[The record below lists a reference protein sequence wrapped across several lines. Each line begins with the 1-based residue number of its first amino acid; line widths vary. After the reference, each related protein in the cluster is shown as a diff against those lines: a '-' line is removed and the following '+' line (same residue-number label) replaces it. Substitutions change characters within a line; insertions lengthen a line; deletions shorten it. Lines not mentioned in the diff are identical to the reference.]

1 MSEDTPIIVEATSE
15 ESGDDRWNPIVGPAT
30 FDFLEQVVPQ
40 SSRYNVKDGAVSI
53 LAKGINPTAATN
65 WETGLVVG
73 YVQSGKTM
81 SFEAVAALAHD
92 NAFQIVIV
100 VAGTSN
106 PLLDQS
112 TGRLRR
118 DLRLDELDRA
128 RRWIPFKNP
137 SNNSETIQVIR
148 DVLDDWRDS
157 GTPEEYKKT
166 VLITVLKNHHHLRR
180 LTALVGAL
188 NMQNVPVLIIDDEAD
203 QASLNTE
210 AEQGQ
215 GQESTTYRRLMEL
228 RQELPS
234 HTYLQY
240 TATPQAPLLVSIIDS
255 LSPNFVQV
263 LEPGDAYVGGREFF
277 ADNSNYVRVIP
288 PEDVP
293 VRSNPLSEPPETLLQ
308 ALRAFMVGVTV
319 GLLASR
325 NTGNRSM
332 LVHPSHR
339 TEQHQE
345 YCSWVREIFEAWRSI
360 LTLSDDDPDKLELIE
375 DFREAYDDLAET
387 AGSDLLAFDELV
399 PSLSLA
405 FRNTRVL
412 EVNAR
417 GGSTPLVDWRSAY
430 GWILVGGQAMDR
442 GFTVEGLTVTYM
454 PRGIGVGNADTVQ
467 QRARFFGYKR
477 PYLGY
482 CRLYLEQGTLNAFQS
497 YVEHEEDIRSQLETI
512 QQENRPLNEWKRA
525 FILDTRLRPCR
536 QTVLEFD
543 YMRGR
548 FSDAWVTPRVVLAS
562 DPVIQGN
569 REIVAAFLER
579 MRFVDNDGDPN
590 RTNIQRHEVCRE
602 VPLRGVINQ
611 LLVPMRITGT
621 VDSQRNTGMLLQLSR
636 ALENSPD
643 ECCTVYRMSPRKR
656 RRRSIDGNGEVTN
669 LFQGAAPVN
678 PPERRGKVY
687 PGDRAILDDD
697 TITVQIHTLDLTK
710 RKNDVD
716 ETVMENVP
724 VIAVWIPAQLA
735 RGWISQDQPS
745 QDD

>member
-1 MSEDTPIIVEATSE
+1 MSDDTPIIVEATSE
-15 ESGDDRWNPIVGPAT
+15 GSGDDRWNPILGPET
-30 FDFLEQVVPQ
+30 IDFLEEVVPQ
-40 SSRYNVKDGAVSI
+40 SSRDNVSDAAVSI
-53 LAKGINPTAATN
+53 LAKGINPTAATG

-81 SFEAVAALAHD
+81 SFEAVAALARD

-112 TGRLRR
+112 TRRLRR

-128 RRWIPFKNP
+128 RRWIQFQNP
-137 SNNSETIQVIR
+137 PDKSETIQAIR

-166 VLITVLKNHHHLRR
+166 VLITVLKNHRHLQR

-210 AEQGQ
+210 AAQ

-263 LEPGDAYVGGREFF
+263 LESGDAYVGGSVFF

-293 VRSNPLSEPPETLLQ
+293 IKSNPLSEPPETLLQ
-308 ALRAFMVGVTV
+308 ALRVFMIGVTV
-319 GLLASR
+319 GLRASR

-345 YCSWVREIFEAWRSI
+345 YCSWVREIFEAWRNI
-360 LTLSDDDPDKLELIE
+360 LTLPDDDPDKLGLIE

-387 AGSDLLAFDELV
+387 AESDLLAFDGLV

-482 CRLYLEQGTLNAFQS
+482 CRLYLEQGTLNAFQN
-497 YVEHEEDIRSQLETI
+497 YVEHEEDIRSQLKTI

-548 FSDAWVTPRVVLAS
+548 FSDAWVAPRVVLAS
-562 DPVIQGN
+562 DPVIQAN
-569 REIVAAFLER
+569 RDAVSAFMQE
-579 MRFVDNDGDPN
+579 MTFVDNDGHPD
-590 RTNIQRHEVCRE
+590 RTDIQCHEICRE
-602 VPLRGVINQ
+602 VPLRDVIEQ
-611 LLVPMRITGT
+611 LLVRMRITGT

-636 ALENSPD
+636 VLENNPD
-643 ECCTVYRMSPRKR
+643 ERCTVYRMSPRLR
-656 RRRSIDGNGEVTN
+656 RRRGIDENGEVTN
-669 LFQGAAPVN
+669 LFQGEAPVDR
-678 PPERRGKVY
+678 ERRGEVY
-687 PGDRAILDDD
+687 PGDRAIRDDD
-697 TITVQIHTLDLTK
+697 AITVQVHTLNLTS
-710 RKNDVD
+710 KNDV
-716 ETVMENVP
+716 VMENVP
-724 VIAVWIPAQLA
+724 VIAIWIPARLSQS
-735 RGWISQDQPS
+735 WIIQNQPP
-745 QDD
+745 QDDR

>member
-1 MSEDTPIIVEATSE
+1 MSDDTPIIVEAASE
-15 ESGDDRWNPIVGPAT
+15 DSGDDRWNPILGPET
-30 FDFLEQVVPQ
+30 IDFLDQIVPQ
-40 SSRYNVKDGAVSI
+40 SSRDNMRDDAVSI
-53 LAKGINPTAATN
+53 LAKGINPAATVGQ
-65 WETGLVVG
+65 ETGLVIG

-81 SFEAVAALAHD
+81 SFEAVAALARD

-100 VAGTSN
+100 VAGISN

-112 TGRLRR
+112 TRRLRR
-118 DLRLDELDRA
+118 DLRLDELDRV
-128 RRWIPFKNP
+128 RRWIQFQNP
-137 SNNSETIQVIR
+137 PDNSETIQAIR

-166 VLITVLKNHHHLRR
+166 VLITVLKNHRHLQR
-180 LTALVGAL
+180 LTALFGAL

-210 AEQGQ
+210 AAQ

-228 RQELPS
+228 RQELSS

-263 LEPGDAYVGGREFF
+263 LEPGDAYVGGRDFF

-293 VRSNPLSEPPETLLQ
+293 VKSNPLSEPPESLLQ
-308 ALRAFMVGVTV
+308 ALRVFMVGVTA
-319 GLLASR
+319 GLRASR

-345 YCSWVREIFEAWRSI
+345 YCSWVREIFEAWKSI
-360 LTLSDDDPDKLELIE
+360 LTLPDDDSDKLELIE

-387 AGSDLLAFDELV
+387 ARSDIPAFNELV
-399 PSLSLA
+399 PSLSMA

-482 CRLYLEQGTLNAFQS
+482 CRLYLEQGTLNAFQN

-512 QQENRPLNEWKRA
+512 QQENQPLNEWKRA

-548 FSDAWVTPRVVLAS
+548 FSDAWVAPRVVLAS
-562 DPVIQGN
+562 DPVIQAN
-569 REIVAAFLER
+569 RNAVSAFMQE
-579 MRFVDNDGDPN
+579 MMFVDDDGHPD
-590 RTNIQRHEVCRE
+590 RTDIQRHEVCRE
-602 VPLRGVINQ
+602 VPLRDVIEQ
-611 LLVPMRITGT
+611 LLVRMRITGT

-636 ALENSPD
+636 VLENNPD
-643 ECCTVYRMSPRKR
+643 ERCTAYRMSPRLR
-656 RRRSIDGNGEVTN
+656 RRRGIDENGEVTN
-669 LFQGAAPVN
+669 LFQGEAPVN
-678 PPERRGKVY
+678 PRERRGEVY
-687 PGDRAILDDD
+687 PGDRAIRDDD
-697 TITVQIHTLDLTK
+697 TITVQVHTLDLTQK
-710 RKNDVD
+710 KNDVD
-716 ETVMENVP
+716 EIVIENVP
-724 VIAVWIPAQLA
+724 VIAVWIPARLA
-735 RGWISQDQPS
+735 RGWISQDQPV
-745 QDD
+745 QGN

>member
-1 MSEDTPIIVEATSE
+1 MSDDTPIIIEATSE
-15 ESGDDRWNPIVGPAT
+15 ESGDNRWNPILGPET
-30 FDFLEQVVPQ
+30 IDFLEEVVPQ
-40 SSRYNVKDGAVSI
+40 SSRDNVSDAAVSI
-53 LAKGINPTAATN
+53 LAKGINPTAATG

-81 SFEAVAALAHD
+81 SFEAVAALARD

-100 VAGTSN
+100 VAGISN

-118 DLRLDELDRA
+118 DLRLDEPDRA
-128 RRWIPFKNP
+128 RRWIQFQNP
-137 SNNSETIQVIR
+137 SDNDATVQAIR
-148 DVLDDWRDS
+148 DVLDDWRDP

-166 VLITVLKNHHHLRR
+166 VLITVLKNHRHLRS

-210 AEQGQ
+210 AAQ

-263 LEPGDAYVGGREFF
+263 LEPGDTYVGGREFF

-293 VRSNPLSEPPETLLQ
+293 VKSNPLIEPPETLLQ
-308 ALRAFMVGVTV
+308 ALRVFMVGVTAGIRV
-319 GLLASR
+319 SR

-345 YCSWVREIFEAWRSI
+345 FYNWVREIFEAWKST
-360 LTLSDDDPDKLELIE
+360 LTLPDADPDKLELIE
-375 DFREAYDDLAET
+375 DFREAYGDLAET

-412 EVNAR
+412 EVNTR
-417 GGSTPLVDWRSAY
+417 GRRSTPLVDWRSAY

-442 GFTVEGLTVTYM
+442 GFTIEGLTVTYM

-477 PYLGY
+477 SYLGY
-482 CRLYLEQGTLNAFQS
+482 CRLYLEQGTLNAFQN

-512 QQENRPLNEWKRA
+512 QQENQPLNEWKRA
-525 FILDTRLRPCR
+525 FILDTKLRPCR

-548 FSDAWVTPRVVLAS
+548 FSDAWVAPRVVLAS
-562 DPVIQGN
+562 DPVIQAN
-569 REIVAAFLER
+569 REAVAAFLEG
-579 MRFVDNDGDPN
+579 MTFVDNDGHLD
-590 RTNIQRHEVCRE
+590 RTDIQRHKVCRE
-602 VPLRGVINQ
+602 VPLRGVIEQ
-611 LLVPMRITGT
+611 LLVRMRITGT
-621 VDSQRNTGMLLQLSR
+621 IDSQRNTGMLLQLSR
-636 ALENSPD
+636 VLENNPD
-643 ECCTVYRMSPRKR
+643 ERCIVYRMSPRLR
-656 RRRSIDGNGEVTN
+656 RRRGIDENGEVTN
-669 LFQGAAPVN
+669 LFQGEAPVN
-678 PPERRGKVY
+678 PRERRGEVY
-687 PGDRAILDDD
+687 PGDRAIRDND
-697 TITVQIHTLDLTK
+697 TITVQIHTLNLTK
-710 RKNDVD
+710 KKNDVD
-716 ETVMENVP
+716 EIVMENVP
-724 VIAVWIPAQLA
+724 VIAAWIPARLA
-735 RGWISQDQPS
+735 RGWISQNQPI
-745 QDD
+745 QGD